1 MFTCHRNVGQSPEE
15 DPYVAGVVSRLHQSV
30 RISSD
35 RWEASLSLSLSAD
48 FSSVNPVRLPAR
60 AQSID
65 SWRHRGDACGKT
77 EAALY
82 SVGLVCTAAYRNTVT
97 LENVREKDKER
108 KKKFYMLYLL
118 FS

>member
-1 MFTCHRNVGQSPEE
+1 MGS
-15 DPYVAGVVSRLHQSV
+15 
-30 RISSD
+30 I
-35 RWEASLSLSLSAD
+35 SLSLSLSAD
-48 FSSVNPVRLPAR
+48 FSSVNPVRLPAG

-65 SWRHRGDACGKT
+65 LWWHRGDAACGKT

-97 LENVREKDKER
+97 LENVRGKDKER
-108 KKKFYMLYLL
+108 KKKFYLLYLL